1 MPVLPDGQHSVRSRI
16 GKRILRVALA
26 VGVDRAALADKITLI
41 VNVIAEQVAELA
53 GHAVVVLPRGLQA
66 VHFAAPC
73 VEAPVDA
80 AAFALAVTTKVGKL
94 GTRVVVLPL
103 RAQNGHV
110 FALNGF
116 DHAQKGFACGIG
128 ALLSRIG
135 TFRPDHQAAFMRR
148 KFRGHIKPVLRGC
161 DM

>member
-1 MPVLPDGQHSVRSRI
+1 MDMKRHLKSALEQLGFDKPRKAQIIPMNMLDAGQDAI
-16 GKRILRVALA
+16 
-26 VGVDRAALADKITLI
+26 
-41 VNVIAEQVAELA
+41 VIAATGSGKQVAELA
-53 GHAVVVLPRGLQA
+53 CHAVVVSPRGIQA

-94 GTRVVVLPL
+94 GTRVVVLPF

-116 DHAQKGFACGIG
+116 NHAQKGFACGIG
-128 ALLSRIG
+128 AVLPRIG

-161 DM
+161 GM

>member
-1 MPVLPDGQHSVRSRI
+1 M
-16 GKRILRVALA
+16 
-26 VGVDRAALADKITLI
+26 DRASLADKITLV
-41 VNVIAEQVAELA
+41 VNVIAKQVAELA
-53 GHAVVVLPRGLQA
+53 CHAVVVLPRGIQA

-80 AAFALAVTTKVGKL
+80 AAFAFAVDDKG
-94 GTRVVVLPL
+94 RE
-103 RAQNGHV
+103 AGHARCRTASPSTERSCV
-110 FALNGF
+110 RFLNGF

-135 TFRPDHQAAFMRR
+135 TFRPDHQAVFMRR